1 MTILADWQITARCEG
16 GMVTPFDP
24 ELINPQTL
32 INPASLDVRMG
43 GTLLIESAQG
53 PELVPYPFADHTQ
66 ENPYLLLP
74 GQFVLAETVEMFN
87 IPDDLAVEFKLK
99 SSRAR
104 EGIDHAKAGF
114 GDPGWHGSVLTME
127 LKNNRQLW
135 PVPIWPGMR
144 IGQMVFH
151 QMAATPQRSYA
162 VVGRY
167 NGDSTVQ
174 ASRG

>member
-1 MTILADWQITARCEG
+1 MTILADWQITARCVG

-24 ELINPQTL
+24 ELV
-32 INPASLDVRMG
+32 NPASLDVRLG
-43 GTLLIESAQG
+43 DALLIESAVDDVM
-53 PELVPYPFADHTQ
+53 VPYPLAGHTQ
-66 ENPYLLLP
+66 ENPYLLVP

-127 LKNNRQLW
+127 LKNNRQLH
-135 PVPIWPGMR
+135 PVPLWPGMK

-162 VVGRY
+162 LTGRY
-167 NGDSTVQ
+167 NGDTTVQ
-174 ASRG
+174 GSRG